1 MDQQELIGRSPA
13 FLEALAHASALA
25 PLDRPVLVVGERGS
39 GKELIAARIHYLS
52 RRWEAP
58 FLKVNCAALSEDL
71 LESDLFG
78 HEAGAFTSAQ
88 KRRLGRFERAGGGTL
103 FLDEIASAS
112 LRVQEKLLRIIEYGE
127 FERVGGEA
135 ALSVD
140 VRIIAA
146 ANVDL
151 ELMTAE
157 GRFRA
162 DLLDRLAFD
171 VVAAPPL
178 RTRDEDI
185 PLLAAHFAGALA
197 REIGGAFEGFSDGAL
212 AALCA
217 HSWPGNV
224 RELKNV
230 AERSLHRWIA
240 RGRSGP
246 VAEIEIDAFA
256 ATRREPSKPLDTPR
270 AAAADAAPPHDL
282 RAALDAQER
291 RWTVD
296 ALALCGGNQRRAAD
310 RLGVTY
316 DQLRGVMRK
325 HGLVVS
331 GIVNQRG
338 AKRGVKTQ
346 TPT

>member
-1 MDQQELIGRSPA
+1 MEESELIGRSPA
-13 FLEALAHASALA
+13 FLEALAHASSLA
-25 PLDRPVLVVGERGS
+25 PLDRPVLICGERGS

-58 FLKVNCAALSEDL
+58 FLKVNCAALAEDL

-78 HEAGAFTSAQ
+78 HEAGAFTGAQ
-88 KRRLGRFERAGGGTL
+88 KRRLGRFERADGGTL

-135 ALSVD
+135 ALSTD

-151 ELMTAE
+151 EQMAAE
-157 GRFRA
+157 GRFRW

-171 VVAAPPL
+171 VVAAPPI
-178 RTRDEDI
+178 RVRGDDI

-197 REIGGAFEGFSDGAL
+197 RDLGARFEGFTEDAL
-212 AALCA
+212 AALAA
-217 HSWPGNV
+217 HAWPGNV

-230 AERSLHRWIA
+230 AERSLHRWVS
-240 RGRSGP
+240 RGAGGP
-246 VAEIEIDAFA
+246 VAEVHIDAFA
-256 ATRREPSKPLDTPR
+256 AARRPERAP
-270 AAAADAAPPHDL
+270 AAAEPAENAQPPHDL
-282 RAALDAQER
+282 RAALDALER
-291 RWTVD
+291 RWTTE
-296 ALALCGGNQRRAAD
+296 ALALCAGSQKRAAE
-310 RLGVTY
+310 RLGLTY

-325 HGLVVS
+325 HGVAVS
-331 GIVNQRG
+331 GVVEAGDR
-338 AKRGVKTQ
+338 KRRTRTNG
-346 TPT
+346 PT